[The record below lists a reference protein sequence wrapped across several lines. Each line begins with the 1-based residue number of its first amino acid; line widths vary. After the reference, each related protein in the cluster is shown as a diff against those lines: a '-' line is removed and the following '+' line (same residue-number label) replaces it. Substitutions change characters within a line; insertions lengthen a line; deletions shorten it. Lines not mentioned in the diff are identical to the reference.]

1 MSEWDP
7 FDDRPRRRRRKT
19 VTRKKRRRTDPFGY
33 EEERPRRRRSTTV
46 KKSTRKKK
54 PTTLGSITAR
64 KVKRVAKRAVGIVAY
79 DPDNLKSRSRMGRR
93 FSLRN
98 VKHNIRRIKHQRE
111 DEKLHKEIMR
121 KKARESRAE
130 LRRVN
135 RLARERDRE
144 RFVNSV
150 KGLFRRK
157 KRNQNTPP
165 PDPFD

>member
-7 FDDRPRRRRRKT
+7 FDDRPRRRRRTT
-19 VTRKKRRRTDPFGY
+19 VKRRKRRRTDPFGY
-33 EEERPRRRRSTTV
+33 EEERSKRRRASTA
-46 KKSTRKKK
+46 KKTTKNGK
-54 PTTLGSITAR
+54 PVSLGSVTAR
-64 KVKRVAKRAVGIVAY
+64 KIKRVAKRAVGIVAY
-79 DPDNLKSRSRMGRR
+79 NPDDLKSRSRTGRR
-93 FSLRN
+93 FSLQN

-150 KGLFRRK
+150 KGLFRRN
-157 KRNQNTPP
+157 KRKQNTPP